1 MGGIAGVVTSI
12 AAHAE
17 SVSAGANVNARAAG
31 GSRSA
36 TVSAL
41 LAADW
46 TSLMEPCE
54 QAACLPQARLEQVL
68 ARPPLVP
75 KMLQTLLLL
84 LLRELLATEQTT
96 ALAALVEVE
105 PERVQVELLARAVVV
120 LEVALEV
127 PVAEVLQVLEVVLV
141 ALLEV
146 VAVLADLR
154 GAGAGTLAL
163 PGALAKPQ
171 AKVGCGSPRVCVPQ
185 LASPPALVVP
195 RAPVALVVPPAPA
208 ALVVPPVPVPL
219 VVPPAPV
226 ALVVPPAPVAVVVPP
241 APVALALALLVQAAA
256 VVETALSSG
265 RAAVTSAT

>member
-17 SVSAGANVNARAAG
+17 SVSAGANVNVRAAG

-54 QAACLPQARLEQVL
+54 QVACLPQARLEQVL

-75 KMLQTLLLL
+75 QMLLRTLLLL
-84 LLRELLATEQTT
+84 LLRELVAMEQTT

-127 PVAEVLQVLEVVLV
+127 PVAEVLQALEVVLV

-195 RAPVALVVPPAPA
+195 RTPVA
-208 ALVVPPVPVPL
+208 L

-241 APVALALALLVQAAA
+241 APVALALALLVQAA